1 MTKVTPPIAHGRRLL
16 AGLFLASLLLTA
28 VTLAYVA
35 YLFLPIS

>member
-1 MTKVTPPIAHGRRLL
+1 MRLL